1 MGFDWAGSNLFCI
14 PYSQTDRRGIFT
26 WKRRITILT
35 LIAEVKISDYFGF
48 GNITSLG
55 EGTSKLVPFIFSA
68 AAFLVIFYFLLGA
81 FQYLRAG
88 GNKEEVEKGRQMITH
103 AFIGFILLM
112 LAFLVIQYVLTGFFG
127 EGAVGVVNIFK
138 K

>member
-1 MGFDWAGSNLFCI
+1 MFD
-14 PYSQTDRRGIFT
+14 
-26 WKRRITILT
+26 
-35 LIAEVKISDYFGF
+35 
-48 GNITSLG
+48 
-55 EGTSKLVPFIFSA
+55 A
-68 AAFLVIFYFLLGA
+68 AAFLVILYFLLGA

-103 AFIGFILLM
+103 SFIGFILLI

-127 EGAVGVVNIFK
+127 EGSGGIVNIFK

>member
-1 MGFDWAGSNLFCI
+1 MGFNWISGSFFI
-14 PYSQTDRRGIFT
+14 IFNSKT
-26 WKRRITILT
+26 SRTNISARKRRTTILT
-35 LIAEVKISDYFGF
+35 LIADVKIGDYFGF
-48 GNITSLG
+48 GDITSLG

-68 AAFLVIFYFLLGA
+68 AAFLVIFYFLMGA

-103 AFIGFILLM
+103 SFIGFILLM

-127 EGAVGVVNIFK
+127 EGAAGIVNIFK